1 MKHHLRR
8 IHLERLFRRFDH
20 NPTEELGLSVLD
32 RFKHDTSDWC
42 SERLMDIFASQR
54 YSYRLRA
61 NAALL
66 IMQRERFF
74 ETIAAKEKCRIL
86 SWVISTVGESPYM
99 VEYERN
105 ALNAFVNLLMYVD
118 EKIARTLLNSMVLN
132 NSADGIRVP
141 PENRI
146 AIAELLVEMD
156 DDRIDDTLANVALIE
171 ISGQRSVLIPIIKL
185 LWKRDRTKTKDILLS
200 ALERSNRTANRAA
213 ILLSEFDIR
222 EAVPDLKLRLSG
234 EPIHDTPIL
243 MALEKL
249 GDPTA
254 SVELQSRRSNGISV
268 KSYAS

>member
-8 IHLERLFRRFDH
+8 IHLERLFRKFDH
-20 NPTEELGLSVLD
+20 NPTEELGFSVLD
-32 RFKHDTSDWC
+32 RFQHDTSDWC
-42 SERLMDIFASQR
+42 SERLVDIFASQR
-54 YSYRLRA
+54 FSYRLRA

-74 ETIAAKEKCRIL
+74 ESLPVKDKCKIL

-105 ALNAFVNLLMYVD
+105 AVNAFVNILLYVD
-118 EKIARTLLNSMVLN
+118 DRIARNLLNSMVLN
-132 NSADGIRVP
+132 NSTDGMRVP

-146 AIAELLVEMD
+146 AIAKILVGLD
-156 DDRIDDTLANVALIE
+156 DDKIDDTLSNVALIE
-171 ISGQRSVLIPIIKL
+171 ISGQRSVLIPIIRL

-200 ALERSNRTANRAA
+200 ALERSKRTANRAA

-249 GDPTA
+249 GDPSA
-254 SVELQSRRSNGISV
+254 AMRLQSRRMNGSPV

>member
-1 MKHHLRR
+1 MKYHLKR
-8 IHLERLFRRFDH
+8 IHLERLFRKFDH
-20 NPTEELGLSVLD
+20 DPTEELGLSVLD
-32 RFKHDTSDWC
+32 RFREDRSDWC

-54 YSYRLRA
+54 FTYRLRA

-74 ETIAAKEKCRIL
+74 ENLPVKDRCNIVA
-86 SWVISTVGESPYM
+86 WVISTVGESPYM
-99 VEYERN
+99 VEYERT
-105 ALNAFVNLLMYVD
+105 ALNAFVNLLMYID
-118 EKIARTLLNSMVLN
+118 ENIARSLLNSMVLN
-132 NSADGIRVP
+132 NSTNGLRVP

-146 AIAELLVEMD
+146 TIAELLIKLED
-156 DDRIDDTLANVALIE
+156 DKIDDTLANVALIE
-171 ISGQRSVLIPIIKL
+171 ISGQRSVLIPIIRL
-185 LWKRDRTKTKDILLS
+185 LWNRDRTKTKDILLS

-254 SVELQSRRSNGISV
+254 TLELQSRRTNGTSV
-268 KSYAS
+268 KSFAS